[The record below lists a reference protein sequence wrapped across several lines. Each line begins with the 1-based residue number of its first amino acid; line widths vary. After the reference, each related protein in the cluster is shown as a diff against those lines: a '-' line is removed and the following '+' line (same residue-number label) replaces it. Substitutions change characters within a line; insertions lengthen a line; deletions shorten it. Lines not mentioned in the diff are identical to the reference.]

1 MCFNFYSEEMMRR
14 TADELSWIG
23 ISVSG
28 REVNNL
34 RFADDIVLIATS
46 PERLQRL
53 LDEVDRISNEFQL
66 EISTKKTKVM
76 AATREPEQ
84 LNILC
89 RGVKLVQVD
98 KFKYLGAIIEQT
110 ADCSHEIRARLGT
123 ARSALKSLSTM
134 WKDSALNK
142 SIKLKL
148 LKTLVWP
155 VALYG
160 CETWTLRAADTA
172 RLMAFEM
179 TCYRRALRI
188 SWTDHRTNEAVLE
201 EMETERELMATIRKR
216 KLQFFGHVIRA
227 RNLCTHILEG
237 RVHGKRSRGR
247 QRRRWSDDIK
257 DWTGRS
263 LAECTDAARDIRRW
277 RGLVQTS
284 MVPDPQ
290 Q

>member
-1 MCFNFYSEEMMRR
+1 MCFNFYSEEVMRR
-14 TADELSWIG
+14 AADELSWIG

-46 PERLQRL
+46 PKRLQRL
-53 LDEVDRISNEFQL
+53 LDEVDRIFNELQL

-155 VALYG
+155 VALHG
-160 CETWTLRAADTA
+160 CET
-172 RLMAFEM
+172 
-179 TCYRRALRI
+179 
-188 SWTDHRTNEAVLE
+188 
-201 EMETERELMATIRKR
+201 
-216 KLQFFGHVIRA
+216 
-227 RNLCTHILEG
+227 
-237 RVHGKRSRGR
+237 
-247 QRRRWSDDIK
+247 
-257 DWTGRS
+257 
-263 LAECTDAARDIRRW
+263 
-277 RGLVQTS
+277 
-284 MVPDPQ
+284 
-290 Q
+290 